1 MRTVRRPRRY
11 LPRHWIILMRPA
23 LRYSQTRQAFV
34 LRGVG
39 SSLGPVL
46 RIERRTH
53 ASRSFEGAE
62 RREARVA

>member
-1 MRTVRRPRRY
+1 
-11 LPRHWIILMRPA
+11 MRPVF
-23 LRYSQTRQAFV
+23 RYSQTRQAFV

-46 RIERRTH
+46 RVERRTR